1 MTTLASCQPGGFL
14 LGREPPLGR
23 QMIDHAREML
33 TQRGKQLIALHA
45 CLLHEVFDPV
55 FAESGLQLLRCDR
68 TVLPPINPRACD
80 FTVPASLE
88 ILDGVANAAAQDRA
102 RY

>member
-1 MTTLASCQPGGFL
+1 MVCPPVDAATPPVLRQPGGFL

-45 CLLHEVFDPV
+45 CLLHEVSDPV
-55 FAESGLQLLRCDR
+55 LAESGL
-68 TVLPPINPRACD
+68 
-80 FTVPASLE
+80 
-88 ILDGVANAAAQDRA
+88 
-102 RY
+102 